1 MTRFMAVCFVLICCL
16 PALAVEDG
24 QVMYTGGSVPGL
36 NSGVV
41 GRLDLSSE
49 TSLIFEYAGSRLAIP
64 YSAID
69 LFEYTE
75 EVTRHLGALP
85 AIGVGLIKAR
95 QHQHFFRISYRDGGG
110 VSQVAIFE
118 VSKHLP
124 RSLNAVLRDR
134 APKACSASPICAA
147 KP

>member
-1 MTRFMAVCFVLICCL
+1 VTRFLAVCFILICCL
-16 PALAVEDG
+16 PAVAVEDG

-36 NSGVV
+36 NSGAV
-41 GRLDLSSE
+41 GRLDLSVE
-49 TSLIFEYAGSRLAIP
+49 ASLIFEHSGSRLAIP
-64 YSAID
+64 YAAID
-69 LFEYTE
+69 SFEYSE
-75 EVTRHLGALP
+75 EVTRHLGVLP

-95 QHQHFFRISYRDGGG
+95 QHQHFFRISYRDGDG

-124 RSLNAVLRDR
+124 RALNAVLRER
-134 APKACSASPICAA
+134 APKACSVSPICAA